1 MKQYVIDDIGQA
13 DYEKMKKYLDDNF
26 KDPSMDGIY
35 WIPIDEEFLD
45 DVQTEHD
52 ECQPF
57 YFAVEA
63 VPDRIVFELL
73 VRTKNRM
80 RCDCM
85 KYANESQRNW
95 LIEVVDSLLQK
106 LEILA

>member
-13 DYEKMKKYLDDNF
+13 DYEKMKNYLDENF
-26 KDPSMDGIY
+26 KDASMDGIY
-35 WIPIDEEFLD
+35 WIPIDEDLLD
-45 DVQTEHD
+45 DVQKEHD

-63 VPDRIVFELL
+63 VPERIVFELL
-73 VRTKNRM
+73 LRTKNRM

-85 KYANESQRNW
+85 KYANRPQRNW
-95 LIEVVDSLLQK
+95 LIECVDSILQK